1 MGFDRTLTYSLF
13 DQMGRRLEFRMVE
26 RRSTSDTFELSMG
39 NLAKGIYFVE
49 ISDGVRR
56 GTIRVVKS

>member
-1 MGFDRTLTYSLF
+1 
-13 DQMGRRLEFRMVE
+13 LEFRMVE